1 MAEQS
6 IPSTTELG
14 AAGIADAPTHD
25 QVDRYFQIS
34 ARGSTQKRE
43 VVAGITT
50 FMAMVYAVLSCPACS
65 ARQALTPAPCSL
77 RCA

>member
-6 IPSTTELG
+6 IPSSTELG
-14 AAGIADAPTHD
+14 TAGIADARAI
-25 QVDRYFQIS
+25 DRYFQIS

-50 FMAMVYAVLSCPACS
+50 FMAMVYAVFVVPG
-65 ARQALTPAPCSL
+65 SL
-77 RCA
+77 G